1 MTYLP
6 QNAIISEAKL
16 TKYLLV
22 LLPKDDKSQFIAQ
35 AGYTIENWQQLEKDL
50 REQILPLEAI
60 QITETEFG
68 VKYRIRG
75 SLIGPNG
82 TTIQVIT
89 IWIIDSLDRQ
99 IKFVTLFPDKER

>member
-6 QNAIISEAKL
+6 QDAIISEAKL

-22 LLPKDDKSQFIAQ
+22 LLPKDDKSQFLAQ
-35 AGYTIENWQQLEKDL
+35 AGYTIENWQQLEQDL

-82 TTIQVIT
+82 ITIQVIT
-89 IWIIDSLDRQ
+89 IWIIDSLDQ
-99 IKFVTLFPDKER
+99 QTKFVTLFPDKER

>member
-1 MTYLP
+1 MAT
-6 QNAIISEAKL
+6 
-16 TKYLLV
+16 TR
-22 LLPKDDKSQFIAQ
+22 
-35 AGYTIENWQQLEKDL
+35 AGFKRANP
-50 REQILPLEAI
+50 PLKAI

-99 IKFVTLFPDKER
+99 TKFVTLFPDKER

>member
-6 QNAIISEAKL
+6 QDAIISEAKL

-22 LLPKDDKSQFIAQ
+22 LLPKDDKSQFLAQ
-35 AGYTIENWQQLEKDL
+35 AGYTIENWQQLEQDL

-99 IKFVTLFPDKER
+99 TKFVTLFPDKER